1 MEDRLNW
8 LIFGA
13 GAIGTFV
20 GGSLILH
27 GQNVTFIEQSA
38 FSEILERGLRLNI
51 QGQEHRILH
60 PDIYSTLPEAL
71 THSSFDVAIFAL
83 KSYDTREALESIRP
97 YVEYLPP
104 LLCLQNGVENE
115 LALEGVLGKGK
126 VIAGTV
132 TSAVQRRAV
141 GDIHLERHRGIGL
154 ADGHPL
160 SLRIANAFSE
170 AGLNPRLFSSA
181 SAMKWS
187 KMLTNLLANASS
199 AILDMP
205 PADILVHPDLYAVEV
220 AQLREAIQVC
230 RLSHI
235 QIVDLPGT
243 PVRLFTWLIRYF
255 PLWLSRPLLTRFAG
269 KGRGKKMPS
278 FHMDLHSGRGKSE
291 VDYLNGAVVR
301 FGESLNIPTP
311 VNGWLNK
318 TLLMLTQGILSLDV
332 YSHQPEKYCMDINA
346 YIKEKS
352 SRL

>member
-13 GAIGTFV
+13 GAIGTYV

-27 GQNVTFIEQSA
+27 GQNVSFIEQSA
-38 FSEILERGLRLNI
+38 ISGILERGLRLDI

-83 KSYDTREALESIRP
+83 KSYDTQEALEAIRP

-115 LALEGVLGKGK
+115 LALEEVLGKGK
-126 VIAGTV
+126 VIAGVV
-132 TSAVQRRAV
+132 TSAIQRRAV
-141 GDIHLERHRGIGL
+141 GDIRLERLRGIGL

-170 AGLNPRLFSSA
+170 AGLNPRLLSSA

-187 KMLTNLLANASS
+187 KMLTNLMANASS

-205 PADILVHPDLYAVEV
+205 PADILAHPDLYAVEV

-230 RLSHI
+230 HLSHI
-235 QIVDLPGT
+235 QIVDLPDT
-243 PVRLFTWLIRYF
+243 PVRLYAWIIRNF
-255 PLWLSRPLLTRFAG
+255 PLWLSRPLLIRFAG
-269 KGRGKKMPS
+269 KGRGEKMPS

-318 TLLMLTQGILSLDV
+318 TLLMLTQGTLPLEV
-332 YSHQPEKYCMDINA
+332 YSHQPEKYCMDINP
-346 YIKEKS
+346 YIEKS